1 MTTALRERLG
11 AGFSLTALALRWI
24 SWSHQR
30 RIYRELTRLESLEYR
45 LLADLLEGETV
56 QGSRHRAPIREQQEE
71 IEHWLERAARLVER
85 AGQVT
90 SKEQARRLLEDEIEQ
105 ARRIG
110 LTVRLAR
117 AARWLSPGA
126 AGPPRREDRTAA
138 WSSDR

>member
-1 MTTALRERLG
+1 M
-11 AGFSLTALALRWI
+11 
-24 SWSHQR
+24 
-30 RIYRELTRLESLEYR
+30 
-45 LLADLLEGETV
+45 

-71 IEHWLERAARLVER
+71 IERWLERAAHLVER
-85 AGQVT
+85 AGQVK

-117 AARWLSPGA
+117 AARWLSSGA

-138 WSSDR
+138 WSGDR